1 MIRVQSTFLQPRK
14 YDCLLL
20 TGWENGTTEGRIA
33 QVADDRNQNVL
44 YLLDHLCRHR
54 IKGTGFRWHTGSR
67 KKFGDFRTANW
78 RAVTEA
84 VSGSK
89 NIRRCSSRRSGP
101 DVLDFTLE
109 NVRKSCTVRVKA
121 DVVGFAGGDSSL
133 LTLDHSA
140 RVSCLDSEITHL
152 QSSAYIVF
160 GLEQ

>member
-1 MIRVQSTFLQPRK
+1 MTGTRTSCIFLII
-14 YDCLLL
+14 YV
-20 TGWENGTTEGRIA
+20 GI
-33 QVADDRNQNVL
+33 
-44 YLLDHLCRHR
+44 
-54 IKGTGFRWHTGSR
+54 GSR
-67 KKFGDFRTANW
+67 EQDFDGILARSLATLEQLTSW
-78 RAVTEA
+78 REVTEA

-109 NVRKSCTVRVKA
+109 NVTKSCTVRVKA